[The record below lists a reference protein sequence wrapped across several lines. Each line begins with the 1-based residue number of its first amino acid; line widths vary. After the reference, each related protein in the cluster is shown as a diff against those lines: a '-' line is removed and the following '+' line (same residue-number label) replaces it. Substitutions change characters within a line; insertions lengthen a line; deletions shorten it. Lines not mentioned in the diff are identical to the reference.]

1 MELAQVKKY
10 MNKPVYYDTGQINFE
25 GCSIKEYI
33 MTGCMLR
40 KRRKD
45 GHFYYQAELR
55 EGGRNS
61 IIIVDLAKVLTES
74 DV

>member
-1 MELAQVKKY
+1 MDLSQVKKY

-25 GCSIKEYI
+25 GCSIKEFI

-45 GHFYYQAELR
+45 GQFYYKAELR
-55 EGGRNS
+55 EGSRKS
-61 IIIVDLAKVLTES
+61 IIIVDLAKVLTEN

>member
-1 MELAQVKKY
+1 MDLSQVKKY

-25 GCSIKEYI
+25 GCSIKEFI

-45 GHFYYQAELR
+45 GQFYYKAELR
-55 EGGRNS
+55 EDSRKS
-61 IIIVDLAKVLTES
+61 IIIVDLAKVLTEN

>member
-1 MELAQVKKY
+1 MDLSQVKKY

-25 GCSIKEYI
+25 GCSIKEFI
-33 MTGCMLR
+33 MTVCMLR

-45 GHFYYQAELR
+45 GQFYYKAELR
-55 EGGRNS
+55 EGGRKS
-61 IIIVDLAKVLTES
+61 IIIVDLAKVLTEN

>member
-10 MNKPVYYDTGQINFE
+10 MNKPVFYDTGQINFE
-25 GCSIKEYI
+25 GCSIKEFI
-33 MTGCMLR
+33 MTGCILR

-45 GHFYYQAELR
+45 GRFYYQAELR
-55 EGGRNS
+55 EGSRNS
-61 IIIVDLAKVLTES
+61 IIIVDLAKVLTEN